1 MSTVPSISSIPS
13 ISSTTTI
20 PATLNT
26 NDMAEDINNCT
37 SYEPSAIELILPS
50 PIIFKTLC
58 VSTDKTSLFIVSI
71 VRILFYVIL
80 YYTLNDIINL
90 ESYRYVK
97 YVLLTLI
104 LVNIVYVGFV
114 VSKNT
119 MFSVGA
125 NISILGATG
134 IGNRL
139 YLQSS

>member
-1 MSTVPSISSIPS
+1 MSIIPTVPSIPK
-13 ISSTTTI
+13 T
-20 PATLNT
+20 PNMANT
-26 NDMAEDINNCT
+26 PDDTDNCI

-58 VSTDKTSLFIVSI
+58 VSTDRTSLFIVSI
-71 VRILFYVIL
+71 VRILFYVII
-80 YYTLNDIINL
+80 YYTINDIIDL
-90 ESYRYVK
+90 ESYRYIK

-104 LVNIVYVGFV
+104 LVNIIYIGFV

-125 NISILGATG
+125 DISILGATG

-139 YLQSS
+139 YLESS

>member
-1 MSTVPSISSIPS
+1 MATVASIPS
-13 ISSTTTI
+13 MPTSPTDVT
-20 PATLNT
+20 
-26 NDMAEDINNCT
+26 EDINNCI
-37 SYEPSAIELILPS
+37 SYEPTSIELILPS

-58 VSTDKTSLFIVSI
+58 VSTDRTSLFIVSI
-71 VRILFYVIL
+71 VRILFYVII

-97 YVLLTLI
+97 YTLLALI

-125 NISILGATG
+125 DISILGATG

-139 YLQSS
+139 YLESS